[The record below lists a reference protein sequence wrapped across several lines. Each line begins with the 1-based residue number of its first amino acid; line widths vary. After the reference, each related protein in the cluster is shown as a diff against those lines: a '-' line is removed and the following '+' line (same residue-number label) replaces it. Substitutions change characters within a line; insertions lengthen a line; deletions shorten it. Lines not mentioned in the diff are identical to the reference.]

1 MKKIKNNLSE
11 YKNIL
16 IKSGKIIDPV
26 RKKEFDSDV
35 FIKEGRISK
44 IDKKIDFKNLDIA
57 DKNDIFVIDASG
69 FIVSPGFVDM
79 HVHLRDPGN
88 EDEEDIKSGVSAALK
103 GGVTAIACMP
113 NTEPSIDSEHLVKYI
128 IESAAKLDYKIFPI
142 AAMTKKIKGK
152 EITEFG
158 ILKRAGAIALSDD
171 GRCVA
176 NSRIMYEIMEYARQ
190 FKLLLILHEEDYS
203 FSEYGLAHEGYFS
216 SKLGLD
222 GISYLSEDLIVARD
236 IMLAKY
242 TDARIHITH
251 VSSKNSVKMIKKAKE
266 NDVNVTCDVT
276 PHHLFFNDSCLSDF
290 NTNFKVKPPIRSEED
305 REAIIAGI
313 KEGVIDAVASD
324 HAPHLET
331 EKNTTFKE
339 ASFGA
344 IGLETLF
351 SACYTKL
358 YKQEGIKLP
367 DVISLFTSSPSNIL
381 DIESGSLKIG
391 NKADITIFNP
401 DKINKIRKQDFI
413 SKSVNSP
420 FIGESLFGEV
430 VYTINNGKLVF
441 KSG

>member
-1 MKKIKNNLSE
+1 MKNNLSE

-16 IKSGKIIDPV
+16 IKSGKVIDPV
-26 RKKEFDSDV
+26 RKKEFDLDV

-44 IDKKIDFKNLDIA
+44 IDKKIEFENLDIA
-57 DKNDIFVIDASG
+57 DKNDIFVIDASE

-88 EDEEDIKSGVSAALK
+88 EDEEDIKSGINAALK
-103 GGVTAIACMP
+103 GGITTIACMP
-113 NTEPSIDSEHLVKYI
+113 NTEPPIDSEHLVKYI

-190 FKLLLILHEEDYS
+190 FELLLILHEEDYS
-203 FSEYGLAHEGYFS
+203 FSEYGLVHEGYFS

-242 TDARIHITH
+242 TGASIHITH

-266 NDVNVTCDVT
+266 NDVNITCDVT

-331 EKNTTFKE
+331 EKNTTFKK

-344 IGLETLF
+344 VGLETLF

-381 DIESGSLKIG
+381 DIESGSFKVG

-420 FIGESLFGEV
+420 FTGESLLGEV

>member
-16 IKSGKIIDPV
+16 IKSGKIIDPD

-44 IDKKIDFKNLDIA
+44 IDKKIEFKNLDIA

-69 FIVSPGFVDM
+69 FIISPGFVDM

-88 EDEEDIKSGVSAALK
+88 EDEEDIKSGINAALK
-103 GGVTAIACMP
+103 GGITTIACMP
-113 NTEPSIDSEHLVKYI
+113 NTEPPIDSEHLVKYI

-176 NSRIMYEIMEYARQ
+176 NSRIMYEIMEYASQ
-190 FKLLLILHEEDYS
+190 FELLLILHEEDYS
-203 FSEYGLAHEGYFS
+203 FSEYGLVHEGYFS

-242 TDARIHITH
+242 TGARIHITH
-251 VSSKNSVKMIKKAKE
+251 VSSKNSVEMIKKAKE
-266 NDVNVTCDVT
+266 DDVNITCDVT
-276 PHHLFFNDSCLSDF
+276 PHHLFFNDSYLSDF

-381 DIESGSLKIG
+381 DIESGSFKVG

-420 FIGESLFGEV
+420 FTGESLLGEV